1 MSKSTK
7 HILYITVLLLA
18 VNFIGHKIHYR
29 WDMTKDK
36 RYSISKPTVNLLKTL
51 NKDVHISVYLSG
63 NLPFDFEK
71 LSKETSYFLEELAT
85 KNNRISFTMVNPKG
99 KEETL
104 AQQGLNPSRLTIQE
118 DGKISESSIFPYAIV
133 RSGKKRTLINL
144 LKSSYFENQES
155 QIENAIQNLEFAFA
169 DGIQSV
175 TANKKQK
182 IAILK
187 GNGELQDI
195 YQYDWLR
202 TLGKNYHLA
211 PFTLDSISDHPQ
223 TTLQK
228 LKEYDLIIISKP
240 TEAFTEK
247 EKFTLDQY
255 TMSGGKSIWLLD
267 MVHTPKDSLMQNG
280 KLLAYQRDLNLTDYL
295 FNYGIRIQKHL
306 VRDLYATNI
315 TLATGKVGNNT
326 QFDQFLWDYYPL
338 IKSNNKHVISKNIG
352 EIKLEF
358 VSSIDTLNSA
368 LKKTPLLETSNLTK
382 ILKVPNFVDLASIGE
397 KKDMETYSEGS
408 KILGVLIEGN
418 FDSAYKNRIKPY
430 KTKFTPS
437 GKNNKMIV
445 IADGDISSN
454 DIAKGQPLALGLDKW
469 NQQFYNNK
477 QFLMNAVNYLLNDN
491 GLIQLRTKKVII
503 DKINKPK
510 AFEEKLKWQWINL
523 LLPTAILGVFGL
535 INFYVRKRKYL

>member
-397 KKDMETYSEGS
+397 TKDMETYSEGS

-437 GKNNKMIV
+437 VKNNKMIV

>member
-155 QIENAIQNLEFAFA
+155 QIENAIQSLEFAFA

-397 KKDMETYSEGS
+397 TKDMETYSEGS

>member
-397 KKDMETYSEGS
+397 TKDMETYSEGS

-437 GKNNKMIV
+437 GKKNKMIV

>member
-397 KKDMETYSEGS
+397 TKDMETYSEGS